1 MKERILILLLA
12 VSMTTVLTGGLFCV
26 DVSATEPNNEAEV
39 LSVEPND
46 TGVEDLQEE
55 TVQEEPV
62 QDVSAEGTSD
72 VVTEEPAADTNEEED
87 ILRKPVYNGIT
98 IDGDFSDWESVGKTN
113 ISDGSVADLAM
124 VFDGEDIFI
133 YVSEPEGSY
142 WPVAQCAGVT
152 ADGKFV
158 ITSDTGKQSIFYL
171 RTDNIKNRDNVVIDG
186 SSVRYDEST
195 RRYEL
200 RLPASFVSEYNSTIT
215 LGYYEGREL
224 IVGVANLQGHSSSQR
239 DVNTGETI
247 GTEEDEENTEEFTG
261 FADWAG
267 YPHSTIAYSTIDAE
281 GSAAMYVKDTTL
293 YIHEITRNS
302 VDHSEY
308 AGNLTPFTLVLNGEN
323 KEDFNNQLMI
333 KLISVDASGNTTD
346 NGEADLRAIT
356 PGEYTFLVADNTV
369 AWGYANW
376 NMNNDRPSWEPE
388 TAHTIYGTAR
398 VKVTEAG
405 YEMECNMDLEKLA
418 KVYSAKKNAAF
429 SADDIKK
436 IEAQFGDI
444 GPQWISYAGTSTG
457 PIVGAVVCAVFAL
470 FAAYEF
476 CRRKDEDRLV
486 EEAV

>member
-1 MKERILILLLA
+1 MNGRILSLLLA

-26 DVSATEPNNEAEV
+26 DVSATEP
-39 LSVEPND
+39 
-46 TGVEDLQEE
+46 
-55 TVQEEPV
+55 
-62 QDVSAEGTSD
+62 
-72 VVTEEPAADTNEEED
+72 AADANEEED
-87 ILRKPVYNGIT
+87 ILRKPAYNGIT

-133 YVSEPEGSY
+133 YVSEPEGS
-142 WPVAQCAGVT
+142 WPVAQGAGVT
-152 ADGKFV
+152 SDGKFV

-200 RLPASFVSEYNSTIT
+200 RLPASFVTEYNSTIT

-247 GTEEDEENTEEFTG
+247 GTEDDEENTEEFTG

-267 YPHSTIAYSTIDAE
+267 YPHSTISYSTIDAE
-281 GSAAMYVKDTTL
+281 GSGAMYVKDTTL

-308 AGNLTPFTLVLNGEN
+308 AGNLTPFNIVLNGEDKIWDN
-323 KEDFNNQLMI
+323 TLQI
-333 KLISVDASGNTTD
+333 KLISVDASGNTAD
-346 NGEADLRAIT
+346 NGEVALKELAT
-356 PGEYTFLVADNTV
+356 GEYTFLVASNTNS
-369 AWGYANW
+369 WGYDNW
-376 NMNNDRPSWEPE
+376 NVNNDRPSWEPE

-418 KVYSAKKNAAF
+418 KVYSAKKNVAF